1 MIGQISL
8 WEFISPDP
16 DNEIIEKSEPSL
28 NSAKS
33 NSRITKECDR
43 KPNLSVGDKVW
54 MVTLGDVSEQEVV
67 RSYRLEK
74 EFGYHLSGTT
84 TWDHEIGEK
93 CFLSLEEAKRKAEMF
108 IRTHDVIMGDK
119 IKPIETKRFGYAR
132 ECDGRYMVAALDL
145 LPEGRVL
152 EKGFM
157 TFMHIVD
164 CGTEDK
170 ARKFIKKKAEE
181 DGYTEREAYHGEL
194 KIKNMYR
201 CKGGLDWM
209 YAEAGYSGC
218 DGSERYI

>member
-67 RSYRLEK
+67 RLYQLE
-74 EFGYHLSGTT
+74 EEYGYHLSGTT

-93 CFLSLEEAKRKAEMF
+93 CFLTPGEAERKAKNF
-108 IRTHDVIMGDK
+108 IRDHDVILIDQ
-119 IKPIETKRFGYAR
+119 IKPIETRRYGYTR
-132 ECDGRYMVAALDL
+132 KCDGRYMIAALDL
-145 LPEGRVL
+145 LPEGKVL
-152 EKGFM
+152 EKGFV

-164 CGTEDK
+164 CYTEIN
-170 ARKFIKKKAEE
+170 ARKYIEKRQ
-181 DGYTEREAYHGEL
+181 EREGYANCEPYYGEL

-201 CKGGLDWM
+201 CKKGLDWA

-218 DGSERYI
+218 EGSGRLI